1 MSRVAT
7 RLTQSCKSCCIA
19 GVRCDDAAK
28 RAFASD
34 WSITGGPEIDQK
46 YVVPDVPSAMRALE
60 IVMAHPGSQ
69 DVIEL
74 GPAEA
79 DEETQTFALDGA
91 DERFCESV
99 GVWCPVQDLDDP
111 RGLRRPDGIKVNAE
125 LGVGV
130 ADQEIR
136 CDAVFSAPH
145 QSVAG
150 LLGSPCRV
158 RGIGRSAAKYAAAAE
173 VDEHQHI
180 GCPWPTERKY
190 GLGEEVAGDH
200 AFHMRPDECGPR
212 QGRLLF
218 SPLWARV
225 NARLSKDAF
234 DGICTGIKPQFFQL
248 ARDPLVALK
257 EVFRSDPGDDVAQL
271 LRQARPS
278 HRLEG
283 GSTAHLG
290 EPAFVGRRFGNFYEP
305 VDLVPTL
312 SPDA

>member
-1 MSRVAT
+1 M
-7 RLTQSCKSCCIA
+7 
-19 GVRCDDAAK
+19 
-28 RAFASD
+28 
-34 WSITGGPEIDQK
+34 
-46 YVVPDVPSAMRALE
+46 
-60 IVMAHPGSQ
+60 
-69 DVIEL
+69 
-74 GPAEA
+74 
-79 DEETQTFALDGA
+79 
-91 DERFCESV
+91 
-99 GVWCPVQDLDDP
+99 
-111 RGLRRPDGIKVNAE
+111 
-125 LGVGV
+125 
-130 ADQEIR
+130 
-136 CDAVFSAPH
+136 FSAPH

-158 RGIGRSAAKYAAAAE
+158 SGIGRSAAEYAAAAE
-173 VDEHQHI
+173 MDEHQHI

-212 QGRLLF
+212 QGWLLF

-312 SPDA
+312 SPDAEQLGFFGGRQDDPFRRNARPQDRDLGLQQSQMRVVPRHEELVQEDQKEG